1 VEYYLNWGILGSVML
16 LLLLTYPAYSAY
28 VERTLKENYPIGATR
43 YLVEHQIEGRMFT
56 NMEYSTYIL
65 FARLPEQK
73 LFYDVRVEMYGD
85 ELARD
90 YITMVYALEG
100 WERLFEKHAI
110 DYAVLDKDKPIY
122 NAIVSGSSFAMVY
135 EDEASAIFVRER
147 RHN

>member
-1 VEYYLNWGILGSVML
+1 
-16 LLLLTYPAYSAY
+16 
-28 VERTLKENYPIGATR
+28 
-43 YLVEHQIEGRMFT
+43 
-56 NMEYSTYIL
+56 MEYSTYIL

-85 ELARD
+85 DLARD

-122 NAIVSGSSFAMVY
+122 NALGNWNRYAMVY
-135 EDEASAIFVRER
+135 DDEASAIFVKER